1 MATVSVRMPSLLTSL
16 LGIPKTVQVSGDSLQ
31 QAIEDLCGRWPSLAV
46 HLFDESGAFRE
57 HVLCFVNDTNTRDVG
72 ASEYFL
78 GDGDVITILQA
89 VSGGC

>member
-1 MATVSVRMPSLLTSL
+1 MPSLLTSL
-16 LGIPKTVQVSGDSLQ
+16 LGIPKTVQVSGDSVY
-31 QAIEDLCGRWPSLAV
+31 QAIEDLCVRWPSLAV
-46 HLFDESGAFRE
+46 HLFDESGSFRE
-57 HVLCFVNDTNTRDVG
+57 HVLCFVNDTNTRDVE